1 MKKYF
6 TLLIIILVISSCSM
20 LGSRGNVSSQI
31 LQFPETAEKV
41 LPSVVQVTAIDLK
54 YQKIPEGWDFS
65 YNPFDPSPDSL
76 ENNNKEFSDEGLG
89 AGIVV
94 DNQNNTYYILTN
106 KHVIGEA
113 EKIYVKIFD
122 GTVYAAEVK
131 GIDER
136 KDLAVVSFETDKKIP
151 VIKWGNSDKLRI
163 GEWVMAVGNPYG
175 YNSTVTAGIISGLG
189 RKNSTGGNIS
199 DFIQTDASINHGNSG
214 GALVNLDGELIG
226 INSWITTP
234 TGGSIGLGFAL
245 PSNNAV
251 KTVSDIIDYGEVRYG
266 WVGLIGGEIL
276 TSEKKYFSE
285 TGRNSGIFIYQTVIN
300 DPADISGIL
309 PGDVVLSVDD
319 INVNDVD
326 LFTRVVGNLGSD
338 IETVFTVL
346 RNNTLVKITIKTS
359 LRPKNDILSER
370 ESLYW
375 PGVSV
380 ITLNK
385 DNKEVFNTGKYDSG
399 VIVANVEDKPF
410 LDFLEPGDII
420 TEINSMNI
428 IDITDFYSS
437 LNSNNKKNIIK
448 YIRNDIEYTNNG
460 LEP

>member
-6 TLLIIILVISSCSM
+6 SIIFIIIAFSSCS
-20 LGSRGNVSSQI
+20 LISSGTVSEIGCVS
-31 LQFPETAEKV
+31 LFPDTAEKV
-41 LPSVVQVTAIDLK
+41 LPSVVQVTVIDLK

-76 ENNNKEFSDEGLG
+76 KNNEKEFSDEGLG
-89 AGIVV
+89 SGIVAEKKGKC
-94 DNQNNTYYILTN
+94 YYILTN

-113 EKIYVKIFD
+113 ENISVKIHD
-122 GTVYAAEVK
+122 GTVFNAEVT

-136 KDLAVVSFETDKKIP
+136 KDLAVLCFETDKDIP
-151 VIKWGNSDKLRI
+151 VIKWGNSDNLRV

-175 YNSTVTAGIISGLG
+175 YNSTVTAGIISALG

-214 GALVNLDGELIG
+214 GALVNLKGELIG

-276 TSEKKYFSE
+276 NSEKKYLIKENIS
-285 TGRNSGIFIYQTVIN
+285 SGVFIYQTVID

-309 PGDVVLSVDD
+309 PGDIVTAVDD
-319 INVNDVD
+319 IAVRDVD
-326 LFTRVVGNLGSD
+326 LFTRIVGNLGAD
-338 IETVFTVL
+338 IETVFSVI
-346 RNNTLVKITIKTS
+346 RNNSPRKIRITTS
-359 LRPKNDILSER
+359 LRPKNSILSER

-375 PGVSV
+375 PGISV
-380 ITLNK
+380 ITLNE
-385 DNKEVFNTGKYDSG
+385 DNKDVFNTGSLDSG

-410 LDFLEPGDII
+410 FDFLESGDII
-420 TEINSMNI
+420 IQINSKEIRNI
-428 IDITDFYSS
+428 SDFYTS
-437 LNSNNKKNIIK
+437 LNRNNKKNIIK

-460 LEP
+460 